1 MKISLNWI
9 KELIG
14 KQHLLSDSDIIDA
27 IEKLGYEIEAINK
40 FNRDILSNVKV
51 VKVLKVEK
59 HPNADKLSVC
69 EITDGKSSYKVVCG
83 APNVYSGMIAAYVPV
98 GGVVLD
104 GVKIQQKEIRGVKS
118 EGMLC
123 SAKELNLY
131 DDHSGILDLDESFNV
146 GDTLDKY
153 LNDTIIEISTP
164 ANRYDCLGHLGI
176 SKELKIKF
184 GIEVSD
190 YIEPLSYL
198 ENKKLPF
205 FDVKITSYDLC
216 KRYIAINMAPV
227 NNKVKLP
234 FYISFRLNTLGLR
247 SINPLVDISNY
258 IMLEVGHSIH
268 IFDATKLKGEKII
281 VRNAKNTEKVLA
293 LDGKEYQLSEDII
306 VISDDVR
313 PIAIAGIVGCEDSS
327 VDFATSNIVIESAV
341 FNRSKIRLAR
351 KKLNL
356 NTEASY
362 RFERGS
368 SFLLCELAAAKA
380 YQMIE
385 KYCGGE
391 VVKFTDE
398 KDNEYYNSLTS
409 FNTNGIK
416 VELDFIESLLG
427 INIPVEKFIDV
438 VQNLGGKIRF
448 NGDNILTSRSFVVVP
463 PLTRQDI
470 KFQADI
476 AEEIM
481 RFIGY
486 DKVPQTLPH
495 NVFTTEN
502 KVDVLKE
509 KIREFMCC
517 AGLNEAV
524 NYSLCSAKD
533 NEIVL
538 NNENLKVKLLNP
550 VSNEYSELR
559 LSLLPGLVKNL
570 VLNYNNQ
577 IENIG
582 LFEIGK
588 VFYKYNSEIV
598 EDEKLGM
605 IICGEAEILSWKKIT
620 LNYDFYYSLGIVESL
635 FKNLEISYIKKLSY
649 EPTHEVLSLN
659 YKFFNRILYFLDSTQ
674 KKILGFV
681 GELNK
686 DALKLKIPKD
696 IFYCELNLR
705 YLRDLYRE
713 EKFFTALF
721 KFPAVFR
728 DLCLIVKND
737 EITYPEIINIISS
750 YIQSKNISFDIKL
763 IDYYKK
769 EEHPSLT
776 FSLKFQSP
784 NRTLTDEEID
794 AIIREMLQQ
803 LNKYGIYLRE
813 K

>member
-14 KQHLLSDSDIIDA
+14 KQYSVSDEDLIDA
-27 IEKLGYEIEAINK
+27 IQKLGYEIESIYK
-40 FNRDILSNVKV
+40 FNKDILSNVKV
-51 VKVLKVEK
+51 VKVLKVQK
-59 HPNADKLSVC
+59 HPNADKLYLC
-69 EITDGKSSYKVVCG
+69 EITDNNSNYKVVCG

-98 GGVVLD
+98 GGYILD
-104 GVKIQQKEIRGVKS
+104 GIKIQQKEIRGIKS

-123 SAKELNLY
+123 SAKELQLY
-131 DDHSGILDLDESFNV
+131 DDHSGILDLDESFNI

-153 LNDTIIEISTP
+153 LSDTIIEISTP

-176 SKELKIKF
+176 ARELKIKL
-184 GIEVSD
+184 GIEVTD

-205 FDVKITSYDLC
+205 FDVKISSYDLC
-216 KRYIAINMAPV
+216 KRYIAINMNSV

-234 FYISFRLNTLGLR
+234 FYIPFRLNILGLR

-268 IFDATKLKGEKII
+268 IFDTNKLKGEKIV

-306 VISDDVR
+306 VIADDER
-313 PIAIAGIVGCEDSS
+313 PIAIAGIIGSEDSS
-327 VDFATSNIVIESAV
+327 VDFTTSNIVIESAV

-385 KYCGGE
+385 KYCKAE
-391 VVKFTDE
+391 VVKFVDE
-398 KDNEYYNSLTS
+398 KDSEYYNYLTS

-416 VELDFIESLLG
+416 VELDFVESLLG
-427 INIPVEKFIDV
+427 IKVPVEKFIDII
-438 VQNLGGKIRF
+438 QNLGGKIRF
-448 NGDNILTSRSFVVVP
+448 NGDNVLTSHSFVVVP

-476 AEEIM
+476 VEEIM
-481 RFIGY
+481 RFVGY
-486 DKVPQTLPH
+486 DKIPETLPH
-495 NVFTTEN
+495 NIS
-502 KVDVLKE
+502 DVEKKSDDFKE
-509 KIREFMCC
+509 KIREIMICF
-517 AGLNEAV
+517 GLNEAI
-524 NYSLCSAKD
+524 NYSLCSTKD
-533 NEIVL
+533 NEVIL
-538 NNENLKVKLLNP
+538 NNDDLKIKILNP
-550 VSNEYSELR
+550 VSSEYSELR

-570 VLNYNNQ
+570 ILNYNNQ
-577 IENIG
+577 IENIS

-588 VFYKYNSEIV
+588 VFYKNGEEISE
-598 EDEKLGM
+598 EEKLGV
-605 IICGEAEILSWKKIT
+605 ILSGQQEFLTWKKVF
-620 LNYDFYYSLGIVESL
+620 LNYDFYYSLGLVESL
-635 FKNLEISYIKKLSY
+635 FRTLGISYIKKLSY
-649 EPTHEVLSLN
+649 EPTFEVLLPKD
-659 YKFFNRILYFLDSTQ
+659 KFFNKILYFLDISQ
-674 KKILGFV
+674 QKILGFV
-681 GELNK
+681 GALSR
-686 DALKLKIPKD
+686 DAFKLKIPKD
-696 IFYCELNLR
+696 VFYCEVNLKN
-705 YLRDLYRE
+705 LKKFYRE
-713 EKFFTALF
+713 EKIFTSLP

-728 DLCLIVKND
+728 DLCLVVKNND
-737 EITYPEIINIISS
+737 ITYSEIINIMHNYMKDKKIL
-750 YIQSKNISFDIKL
+750 FDVKF

-769 EEHPSLT
+769 DEQPSLT

-784 NRTLTDEEID
+784 TKTLTDEEVD
-794 AIIREMLQQ
+794 IIIKEILQE
-803 LNKYGIYLRE
+803 LNKYDIYLRE